1 MERRSF
7 IAGASAAAI
16 LAPNF
21 AANVE
26 LPADPFTL
34 GVASGDPTDSGFV
47 LWTRLA
53 PDPLHGG
60 GMPDE
65 VVMVDFEIAVD
76 RNMNAIVRTGQV
88 AAVPEYAH
96 SVHLVVS
103 GLESNQHYW
112 YRFSTGGFSTE
123 PARARTL
130 PGQTDALRTL
140 RLGHLSC
147 QNYVAGQYVAFD
159 DMVGFDLDYVVH
171 LGDYIYETHARNQ
184 ERSSPIGYDEPIT
197 LEQYRNTYG
206 LYKSD
211 PRLQR
216 AHAHCPW
223 LMTWDDHEL
232 ENGYH
237 GDSPSPADASTS
249 TPEEFIQ
256 RKADAYQ
263 AWWEHTPV
271 AFPPPVDSNL
281 AVHRSFALGGLAQ
294 IHLLDTR
301 QYRTPNPC
309 DFPTFFGPRCDNSFA
324 PETTMLGFDQEAWL
338 DQQLQAS
345 TQPWQIIGS
354 PNLIQQWRF
363 QPTNC
368 AWAADN
374 PEAAAVVG
382 IDETNCDVVR
392 LDRFL
397 HEAWDGYPNARA
409 RMLESGASALGTA
422 IYLSGGIHSGWVST
436 MKADFE
442 NDDSEVVGVEFVGP
456 STTSNPQLD
465 QFSPNIIEN
474 NEHVK
479 WSSERGVGW
488 TLHVLSASR
497 LITMF
502 RTTTFP
508 ATEQSKLETSSGW
521 LTRAGNPVPKQFR

>member
-130 PGQTDALRTL
+130 PSQTDALRTL

-171 LGDYIYETHARNQ
+171 LGDYILSLIHI
-184 ERSSPIGYDEPIT
+184 SEP
-197 LEQYRNTYG
+197 
-206 LYKSD
+206 
-211 PRLQR
+211 
-216 AHAHCPW
+216 
-223 LMTWDDHEL
+223 
-232 ENGYH
+232 
-237 GDSPSPADASTS
+237 
-249 TPEEFIQ
+249 
-256 RKADAYQ
+256 
-263 AWWEHTPV
+263 
-271 AFPPPVDSNL
+271 
-281 AVHRSFALGGLAQ
+281 
-294 IHLLDTR
+294 TR
-301 QYRTPNPC
+301 PY
-309 DFPTFFGPRCDNSFA
+309 
-324 PETTMLGFDQEAWL
+324 
-338 DQQLQAS
+338 
-345 TQPWQIIGS
+345 
-354 PNLIQQWRF
+354 
-363 QPTNC
+363 
-368 AWAADN
+368 
-374 PEAAAVVG
+374 
-382 IDETNCDVVR
+382 
-392 LDRFL
+392 
-397 HEAWDGYPNARA
+397 
-409 RMLESGASALGTA
+409 
-422 IYLSGGIHSGWVST
+422 
-436 MKADFE
+436 
-442 NDDSEVVGVEFVGP
+442 
-456 STTSNPQLD
+456 
-465 QFSPNIIEN
+465 
-474 NEHVK
+474 
-479 WSSERGVGW
+479 
-488 TLHVLSASR
+488 
-497 LITMF
+497 
-502 RTTTFP
+502 
-508 ATEQSKLETSSGW
+508 
-521 LTRAGNPVPKQFR
+521 